1 MLFYA
6 IPLNAKLSLWYNKQ
20 IVIIYLLAGKLLD
33 LFTEGSI
40 LAHELMHGWLRLKGI
55 FSIFWGYNYYI
66 IRC

>member
-33 LFTEGSI
+33 LFTEDLSLNLVI
-40 LAHELMHGWLRLKGI
+40 A
-55 FSIFWGYNYYI
+55 NQVYI
-66 IRC
+66 NDCQFQSTAARRVS